1 MPRLTITLPQ
11 TTYNRL
17 SSLSIQQNDSLSNI
31 INQLIGMGMSYLSD
45 ENRDLIEKKEHKIN
59 RHSNFLII
67 QMNALLKSL
76 SAEFLKLDQNDFD
89 KLWKNTQIKYNE
101 IANGD

>member
-1 MPRLTITLPQ
+1 MEIKIYKMTSKELE
-11 TTYNRL
+11 
-17 SSLSIQQNDSLSNI
+17 DSYE
-31 INQLIGMGMSYLSD
+31 MKLSD